1 MSSNNFVPV
10 NEKLKRLI
18 PDPVELDAYN
28 HFCTIIE
35 RMIINGHEAH
45 KTIPDFDKC
54 KPEIE
59 AYKVFDGIQIPVHGY
74 ADLKGKMVIEDKCKF
89 PKQGRLKKDNTRS
102 WLTVKLPDKPTS
114 DHLLQTD
121 FYHYATGL
129 PDYICYIN
137 EETFKV
143 FHADNYDLL
152 KPESMMSRL
161 PDFLQRCKVRQNLLS
176 ISNDAKVIKDY
187 IQPDFENFKWKN
199 ELDPDYVKN
208 AINFW
213 KS

>member
-1 MSSNNFVPV
+1 MSSNDFVPV

-59 AYKVFDGIQIPVHGY
+59 AYKVFDGIEIPVHGY

-129 PDYICYIN
+129 PIYICYIN

-143 FHADNYDLL
+143 FHAGNYDLL
-152 KPESMMSRL
+152 KPEAIMSRL
-161 PDFLQRCKVRQNLLS
+161 PNFIQRCKVRQNLLS
-176 ISNDAKVIKDY
+176 ISNDPKVIKDY

-199 ELDPDYVKN
+199 ELDPNYLINAMNYWKN
-208 AINFW
+208 
-213 KS
+213 

>member
-1 MSSNNFVPV
+1 MSSNDFVPV

-59 AYKVFDGIQIPVHGY
+59 AYKVFDEIEIPVHGY

-129 PDYICYIN
+129 PIYICYIN

-143 FHADNYDLL
+143 FHAGNYDLL
-152 KPESMMSRL
+152 KPEAIMSRL
-161 PDFLQRCKVRQNLLS
+161 PNFIQRCKVRQNLLS
-176 ISNDAKVIKDY
+176 ISNDEKVIKDY
-187 IQPDFENFKWKN
+187 IQEDFENFKWKN
-199 ELDPDYVKN
+199 ELDPDYLIN
-208 AINFW
+208 AMNFW
-213 KS
+213 KN

>member
-1 MSSNNFVPV
+1 MSSNDFVPV

-89 PKQGRLKKDNTRS
+89 PKQVRLKKDNTRS

-121 FYHYATGL
+121 FYYYATGL
-129 PDYICYIN
+129 PIYICYIN

-143 FHADNYDLL
+143 FHAGNYDLL
-152 KPESMMSRL
+152 KPEAIMSRL
-161 PDFLQRCKVRQNLLS
+161 PNFIQRCKVRQNLLS

-199 ELDPDYVKN
+199 ELDPDYLIN
-208 AINFW
+208 AMNYW

>member
-1 MSSNNFVPV
+1 MPSNNFVPV

-59 AYKVFDGIQIPVHGY
+59 AYKVFDGIEIPVHGY

-129 PDYICYIN
+129 QIYICYIN

-143 FHADNYDLL
+143 FHAGNYDLL
-152 KPESMMSRL
+152 KPEAIMSRL
-161 PDFLQRCKVRQNLLS
+161 PNFIQRCKVRQNLLS
-176 ISNDAKVIKDY
+176 K
-187 IQPDFENFKWKN
+187 
-199 ELDPDYVKN
+199 
-208 AINFW
+208 AINQ
-213 KS
+213 K

>member
-1 MSSNNFVPV
+1 
-10 NEKLKRLI
+10 
-18 PDPVELDAYN
+18 
-28 HFCTIIE
+28 
-35 RMIINGHEAH
+35 MIINGHEAH
-45 KTIPDFDKC
+45 KTIPNFDKC

-59 AYKVFDGIQIPVHGY
+59 AYKVFDGIQIPIHGY
-74 ADLKGKMVIEDKCKF
+74 ADLKGKMVIEDKWKF
-89 PKQGRLKKDNTRS
+89 QRKGRVKKDGTRS
-102 WLTVKLPDKPTS
+102 WLTSKLPETPTS

-129 PDYICYIN
+129 PIYICYIN

-199 ELDPDYVKN
+199 ELDPDYVVN

>member
-1 MSSNNFVPV
+1 MSSNDFVPV

-129 PDYICYIN
+129 PIYICYIN

-143 FHADNYDLL
+143 FHAGNYDLL
-152 KPESMMSRL
+152 KPEAIMSRL
-161 PDFLQRCKVRQNLLS
+161 PNFIQRCKVRQNLLS

-199 ELDPDYVKN
+199 ELNPDYLINAMNYWKN
-208 AINFW
+208 
-213 KS
+213 

>member
-59 AYKVFDGIQIPVHGY
+59 AYKVYAGIEIPVHGY

-129 PDYICYIN
+129 PIYICYIN

-143 FHADNYDLL
+143 FHAGNYDLL
-152 KPESMMSRL
+152 KPEAIMSRL
-161 PDFLQRCKVRQNLLS
+161 PNFIQRCKVRQNLLS
-176 ISNDAKVIKDY
+176 ISDNPKVIKDY

-199 ELDPDYVKN
+199 ELDPDFLINAMNYWKN
-208 AINFW
+208 
-213 KS
+213 

>member
-1 MSSNNFVPV
+1 MSSNNFVAV
-10 NEKLKRLI
+10 NEKLKRLV
-18 PDPVELDAYN
+18 PDPIEIDAYN

-59 AYKVFDGIQIPVHGY
+59 AYKVFDGIEIPVHGY

-129 PDYICYIN
+129 PIYICYIKQIIII
-137 EETFKV
+137 E
-143 FHADNYDLL
+143 
-152 KPESMMSRL
+152 
-161 PDFLQRCKVRQNLLS
+161 Q
-176 ISNDAKVIKDY
+176 
-187 IQPDFENFKWKN
+187 
-199 ELDPDYVKN
+199 
-208 AINFW
+208 
-213 KS
+213 

>member
-1 MSSNNFVPV
+1 MSNNNFVPV

-18 PDPVELDAYN
+18 PDPVEIDAYN

-45 KTIPDFDKC
+45 KTIPNFDKC

-59 AYKVFDGIQIPVHGY
+59 AYKVFDGIQIPIHGY

-89 PKQGRLKKDNTRS
+89 PRKGRVKKDGTRS
-102 WLTVKLPDKPTS
+102 WLTSKLPETPTS

-129 PDYICYIN
+129 QIYICHIN

-143 FHADNYDLL
+143 FLIHHV
-152 KPESMMSRL
+152 SW
-161 PDFLQRCKVRQNLLS
+161 
-176 ISNDAKVIKDY
+176 
-187 IQPDFENFKWKN
+187 FEK
-199 ELDPDYVKN
+199 LCYVSSLVMP
-208 AINFW
+208 FTCQHHVVPHPSSW
-213 KS
+213 GC